1 MTMQNRFQYSVPR
14 GVIWVPSNRPY
25 AGNLSEKND
34 NLAVQY
40 EDVHDLGILL
50 TLRQRE

>member
-1 MTMQNRFQYSVPR
+1 MQNLFQYSVPW
-14 GVIWVPSNRPY
+14 GVIWVPSNRPH
-25 AGNLSEKND
+25 AGHFSQKND
-34 NLAVQY
+34 NLDVQY